1 MKKKDNYTMNFAMM
15 YLVHYTSF
23 ALISSQRQSFLNHV
37 GYNLNQ
43 RSYIFAII
51 PIVTISMQMIAGYFS
66 DRYRT
71 VKKIM
76 IPLILFS
83 AITSYF
89 FYSIQVQFYIFH
101 FAIALLSQSFVIA
114 ITDLSDVWVLESEGP
129 SKNNYGFIR
138 AFGSAGWSIGSFL
151 LARIVFAFGYQGL
164 AMSILLL
171 SIIILVIMIAITDDK
186 ALKATSEV
194 KEAIN
199 IKDIIELFKDKDY
212 LIAISMLLF
221 VNFAVNLTGFVVVEK
236 ILELGGNEFVISNRG
251 MIAAGVE
258 VPLML
263 IGDRIYKRIG
273 ALNMAIIGI
282 SMHTLQFFG
291 YFFATSNNAILFIT
305 IGQVISVPLYQVSI
319 KYLLL
324 KMSPEKL
331 KTTGQMTGPAIVN
344 GLTGIIYPL
353 VAAAVIT
360 RFNVSTPFIIS
371 ILCGFAGISIGLYLK
386 VRMKGELV

>member
-1 MKKKDNYTMNFAMM
+1 
-15 YLVHYTSF
+15 
-23 ALISSQRQSFLNHV
+23 
-37 GYNLNQ
+37 
-43 RSYIFAII
+43 
-51 PIVTISMQMIAGYFS
+51 
-66 DRYRT
+66 
-71 VKKIM
+71 
-76 IPLILFS
+76 
-83 AITSYF
+83 
-89 FYSIQVQFYIFH
+89 
-101 FAIALLSQSFVIA
+101 
-114 ITDLSDVWVLESEGP
+114 
-129 SKNNYGFIR
+129 
-138 AFGSAGWSIGSFL
+138 
-151 LARIVFAFGYQGL
+151 
-164 AMSILLL
+164 
-171 SIIILVIMIAITDDK
+171 MIAITDDK

-324 KMSPEKL
+324 KMSPE
-331 KTTGQMTGPAIVN
+331 N
-344 GLTGIIYPL
+344 
-353 VAAAVIT
+353 
-360 RFNVSTPFIIS
+360 
-371 ILCGFAGISIGLYLK
+371 
-386 VRMKGELV
+386 